1 MYRTIGQRQTESARN
16 YVDYSVPTPALD
28 TIVSLAASTLGFSM
42 AMVNILDGT
51 TMYTLAEVGL
61 PDDYSSVSPSGL
73 SHCRFV
79 VQSAD
84 VIGIE
89 DSASHPKDGHSLE
102 AATARRMADIGV
114 ASFLGVALF
123 GREGVPIGSLC
134 VLDYEPHPLG
144 EYAVETLRRFAI
156 VVENQ
161 LEVMR
166 GHGRRVGHAPV
177 SRIAAALDNREIV
190 PWFQPIV
197 DLGSG
202 EIVALETLARWE
214 CTTGDVYG
222 PNAFMPAITDSDLI
236 VDVDHSVLQQA
247 LEHLSEWQRRV
258 PGLQLNSN
266 LSARHLGRR
275 DRLEQLASIVGASGT
290 SPDCV
295 VFELTETQAHT
306 DMDHIG
312 DFVEALRGNGFSIM
326 LDDIGIGWSSLER
339 LLNLPVDGFK
349 IDTAIAAKLGTRTG
363 DSMIRAL
370 AGLAAD
376 TEQKLIIEGCE
387 TPIQSEKALELGCTH
402 AQGYLWSRPV
412 PAEQV
417 PDMLDLHAMG
427 FPGA

>member
-51 TMYTLAEVGL
+51 TMYTLAAVGV
-61 PDDYSSVSPSGL
+61 PDDYGTVTPSSL

-79 VQSAD
+79 VQGAD
-84 VIGIE
+84 AIGVE
-89 DSASHPKDGHSLE
+89 DSASHDKTGHSLE
-102 AATARRMADIGV
+102 AATARRMSEIGIG
-114 ASFLGVALF
+114 SFLGVALY
-123 GREGVPIGSLC
+123 GREGVAVGSLC

-144 EYAVETLRRFAI
+144 DYAIDTLRRFAT

-166 GHGRRVGHAPV
+166 GRGRRVGHAPV
-177 SRIAAALDNREIV
+177 SRIATALDNREIV
-190 PWFQPIV
+190 PWFQPII
-197 DLGSG
+197 DLTSG

-214 CTTGDVYG
+214 CATGEVFG
-222 PNAFMPAITDSDLI
+222 PNAFMPAIVDSDLI
-236 VDVDHSVLQQA
+236 IDVDHCVLQQA
-247 LEHLSEWQRRV
+247 LEHLPAWQQKV
-258 PGLQLNSN
+258 PGLLLNSN
-266 LSARHLGRR
+266 LSARHLGRQ
-275 DRLEQLASIVGASGT
+275 DRLEQLTCIVGGSGV

-295 VFELTETQAHT
+295 VFELTETEAHT
-306 DMDHIG
+306 DMDHIR
-312 DFVEALRGNGFSIM
+312 DFVDALRANGFSIL

-349 IDTAIAAKLGTRTG
+349 IDTAIAAKMGTRTG

-370 AGLAAD
+370 AGLASD
-376 TEQKLIIEGCE
+376 TGQQLIIEGCE
-387 TPIQSEKALELGCTH
+387 TPAQPETARSLGCTH

-412 PAEQV
+412 PADQV
-417 PDMLDLHAMG
+417 SDMLDLHEMG
-427 FPGA
+427 FSRA